1 MAKKNEGFFASTR
14 KERKKIQWPSRQTT
28 LQYTGLVLF
37 ISAITGVVIYLLDQ
51 LFAFLLGF
59 IL

>member
-14 KERKKIQWPSRQTT
+14 RERKKIQWPSRQTT